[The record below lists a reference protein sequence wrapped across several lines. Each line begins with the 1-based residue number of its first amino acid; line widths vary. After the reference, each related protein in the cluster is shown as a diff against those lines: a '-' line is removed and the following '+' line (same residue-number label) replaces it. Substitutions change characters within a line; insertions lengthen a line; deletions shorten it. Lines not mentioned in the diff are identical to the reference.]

1 MIKKLASQVK
11 EYKKNSILAPIFV
24 TFEVLMDVLIPMAM
38 AAIIDNGLNKNDVNY
53 VIRVGIMMIVMALLS
68 LFFGMM
74 AGRHAAIASAG
85 LSKNLRKSMYYNIQN
100 FSFANIDKFSTS
112 SLVTRLTTDVTNVQ
126 MAYMQIIRTLVR
138 APIMLIFA
146 LFMVFSISPQLTL
159 IFAVVIPFL
168 GVSLYIIM
176 TKAHP
181 NFMKMFK
188 KYDLVNQVVQE
199 NLTAIRTVKS
209 FVREDYETKKFTGA
223 TQELYNYSINAEK
236 ILAFNN
242 PIMQFSI
249 YTSILLISWFGAHL
263 VVSNTM
269 STGQL
274 MSLFTYVMQILNSL
288 MMISMAFVMIV
299 MSKASAERII
309 EVFDEK
315 STLTNNDHP
324 LYEVNDGSIVF
335 NHVDFNYNNDVS
347 NLNLKD
353 INLNIKSG
361 SSIGIIG
368 GTGSAKTTLVQLIP
382 RLYDT
387 TRGEILVGG
396 HNVKEYDI
404 ETLRNSVAMV
414 LQKNVLFSGTIKEN
428 LKWGN
433 DHATDEEIIKASKLA
448 QADEFVQTFK
458 DKYETVLDQGGT
470 NVSGGQK
477 QRLCIARALLKKP
490 KILILDDSTRAVDTK
505 TDSLIRQ
512 AFKDEIPDTTKI
524 IIAQRISSIEDSD
537 MIIVLDDGQINGV
550 GTHEELLKS
559 NLIYQEVYYSQQKG
573 GQDDEK

>member
-24 TFEVLMDVLIPMAM
+24 TFEVLIDVLIPMAM

-209 FVREDYETKKFTGA
+209 FVREDYETQKFTGA

-309 EVFDEK
+309 EVLDEK
-315 STLTNNDHP
+315 STLANNDHP

-490 KILILDDSTRAVDTK
+490 KILILDDSTSAVDTK

>member
-38 AAIIDNGLNKNDVNY
+38 AAIIDNGLNKNDVSY

-74 AGRHAAIASAG
+74 SGRHAAIASAG

-209 FVREDYETKKFTGA
+209 FVREDYETQKFTGA

-309 EVFDEK
+309 EVLDEK
-315 STLTNNDHP
+315 STLANNDHP

-361 SSIGIIG
+361 STIGIIG

-490 KILILDDSTRAVDTK
+490 KILILDDSTSAVDTK

-524 IIAQRISSIEDSD
+524 IIAQRIPSIEDSD

>member
-24 TFEVLMDVLIPMAM
+24 TFEVLMDVLIPMTM

-68 LFFGMM
+68 LFFGMIS
-74 AGRHAAIASAG
+74 GRHAAIASAG

-209 FVREDYETKKFTGA
+209 FVREDYETQKFTGA

-309 EVFDEK
+309 EVLDEK
-315 STLTNNDHP
+315 STLANNDHP

-361 SSIGIIG
+361 STIGIIG

-490 KILILDDSTRAVDTK
+490 KILILDDSTSAVDTK

-524 IIAQRISSIEDSD
+524 IIAQRIPSIEDSD

>member
-1 MIKKLASQVK
+1 MIKKLASQIK

-68 LFFGMM
+68 LFFGMIS
-74 AGRHAAIASAG
+74 GRHAAIASAG

-209 FVREDYETKKFTGA
+209 FVREDYETQKFTGA
-223 TQELYNYSINAEK
+223 TQKLYNYSINAEK

-309 EVFDEK
+309 EVLDEK
-315 STLTNNDHP
+315 STLANNDHP

-361 SSIGIIG
+361 STIGIIG

-490 KILILDDSTRAVDTK
+490 KILILDDSTSAVDTK

-524 IIAQRISSIEDSD
+524 IIAQRIPSIEDSD

>member
-68 LFFGMM
+68 LFFGMIS
-74 AGRHAAIASAG
+74 GRHAAIASAG

-209 FVREDYETKKFTGA
+209 FVREDYETQKFTGA

-309 EVFDEK
+309 EVLDEK
-315 STLTNNDHP
+315 STLANNDHP

-361 SSIGIIG
+361 STIGIIG

-490 KILILDDSTRAVDTK
+490 KILILDDSTSAVDTK

-524 IIAQRISSIEDSD
+524 IIAQRIPSIEDSD

>member
-38 AAIIDNGLNKNDVNY
+38 AAIIDNGLNKNDVSY

-68 LFFGMM
+68 LFFGMIS
-74 AGRHAAIASAG
+74 GRHAAIASAG

-168 GVSLYIIM
+168 GISLYIIM

-209 FVREDYETKKFTGA
+209 FVREDYETQKFTGA

-309 EVFDEK
+309 EVLDEK
-315 STLTNNDHP
+315 STLANNDHP

-361 SSIGIIG
+361 STIGIIG

-490 KILILDDSTRAVDTK
+490 KILILDDSTSAVDTK

-524 IIAQRISSIEDSD
+524 IIAQRIPSIEDSD

>member
-1 MIKKLASQVK
+1 MIKKLASQIK

-68 LFFGMM
+68 LFFGMIS
-74 AGRHAAIASAG
+74 GRHAAIASAG

-146 LFMVFSISPQLTL
+146 LFMVFSISPQLIL

-209 FVREDYETKKFTGA
+209 FVREDYETQKFTGA

-309 EVFDEK
+309 EVLDEK
-315 STLTNNDHP
+315 STLANNDHP

-361 SSIGIIG
+361 STIGIIG

-414 LQKNVLFSGTIKEN
+414 LQKNVLFFWN
-428 LKWGN
+428 
-433 DHATDEEIIKASKLA
+433 
-448 QADEFVQTFK
+448 
-458 DKYETVLDQGGT
+458 Y
-470 NVSGGQK
+470 
-477 QRLCIARALLKKP
+477 
-490 KILILDDSTRAVDTK
+490 
-505 TDSLIRQ
+505 
-512 AFKDEIPDTTKI
+512 
-524 IIAQRISSIEDSD
+524 
-537 MIIVLDDGQINGV
+537 
-550 GTHEELLKS
+550 
-559 NLIYQEVYYSQQKG
+559 
-573 GQDDEK
+573 

>member
-74 AGRHAAIASAG
+74 SGRHAAIASAG

-209 FVREDYETKKFTGA
+209 FVREDYETQKFTGA

-309 EVFDEK
+309 EVLDEK
-315 STLTNNDHP
+315 STLANNNHP

-361 SSIGIIG
+361 STIGIIG

-490 KILILDDSTRAVDTK
+490 KILILDDSTSAVDTK

-524 IIAQRISSIEDSD
+524 IIAQRIPSIEDSD

>member
-53 VIRVGIMMIVMALLS
+53 VIRVGIMTIVMALLS

-490 KILILDDSTRAVDTK
+490 KILILDDSTSAVDTK

>member
-1 MIKKLASQVK
+1 MIKKLASQIK

-68 LFFGMM
+68 LFFGMIS
-74 AGRHAAIASAG
+74 GRHAAIASAG

-146 LFMVFSISPQLTL
+146 LFMVFSINPQLTL

-168 GVSLYIIM
+168 GISLYIIM

-209 FVREDYETKKFTGA
+209 FVREDYETQKFTGA

-309 EVFDEK
+309 EVLDEK
-315 STLTNNDHP
+315 STLANNDHP

-361 SSIGIIG
+361 STIGIIG

-490 KILILDDSTRAVDTK
+490 KILILDDSTSAVDTK

-524 IIAQRISSIEDSD
+524 IIAQRIPSIEDSD

>member
-1 MIKKLASQVK
+1 MIKKLASQIK

-24 TFEVLMDVLIPMAM
+24 TFEVLMDVLIPMGM

-68 LFFGMM
+68 LFFGMIS
-74 AGRHAAIASAG
+74 GRHAAIASAG

-209 FVREDYETKKFTGA
+209 FVREDYETQKFTGA

-309 EVFDEK
+309 EVLDEK
-315 STLTNNDHP
+315 STLANNDHP

-361 SSIGIIG
+361 STIGIIG

-490 KILILDDSTRAVDTK
+490 KILILDDSTSAVDTK

-524 IIAQRISSIEDSD
+524 IIAQRIPSIEDSD

>member
-74 AGRHAAIASAG
+74 SGRHAAIASAG

-209 FVREDYETKKFTGA
+209 FVREDYETQKFTGA

-288 MMISMAFVMIV
+288 MMISMTFVMIV

-309 EVFDEK
+309 EVLDEK

-361 SSIGIIG
+361 STIGIIG

-490 KILILDDSTRAVDTK
+490 KILILDDSTSAVDTK

>member
-74 AGRHAAIASAG
+74 SGRHAAIASAG

-209 FVREDYETKKFTGA
+209 FVREDYETQKFTGA

-309 EVFDEK
+309 EVLDEK
-315 STLTNNDHP
+315 STLANNDHP

-361 SSIGIIG
+361 STIGIIG

-490 KILILDDSTRAVDTK
+490 KILILDDSTSAVDTK

>member
-1 MIKKLASQVK
+1 MIKKLASQIK

-68 LFFGMM
+68 LFFGMIS
-74 AGRHAAIASAG
+74 GRHAAIASAG

-209 FVREDYETKKFTGA
+209 FVREDYETQKFTGA

-309 EVFDEK
+309 EVLDEK
-315 STLTNNDHP
+315 STLANNDHP

-361 SSIGIIG
+361 STIGIIG

-490 KILILDDSTRAVDTK
+490 KILILDDSTSAVDTK

-524 IIAQRISSIEDSD
+524 IIAQRIPSIEDSD